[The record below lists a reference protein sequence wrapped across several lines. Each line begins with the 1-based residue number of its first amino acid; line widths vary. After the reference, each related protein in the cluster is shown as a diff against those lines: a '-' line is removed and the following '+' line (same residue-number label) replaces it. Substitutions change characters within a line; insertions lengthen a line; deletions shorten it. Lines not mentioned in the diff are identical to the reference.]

1 MMMAIEPRI
10 DAYGKDADGSLL
22 ADYVELLAI
31 AGDSLTEADLADL
44 IGDNEWKVR
53 SRELITVPQDLV
65 RDPDQEPSQDA
76 VEGELIEDPSLDAA
90 KWVFE
95 LLTERAETLGERYP
109 FRLDG
114 VRLVPL
120 EPNARFAP
128 YLVLLSITIAH
139 AYTLDTGHDPRTLFE
154 GTVARVLGQR
164 VPLTVNMGAM
174 GREGGNFPQALR
186 DAGEA
191 LRLQVAPGAVP
202 HRTHAQELGVDTIS
216 HLHWSDTRPGRW
228 AFIGQVTCAKT
239 ERWPDKMGQPT
250 PGNWGP
256 MLGTLVA
263 PIPYLAVPH
272 HAEERHMAQITTD
285 RRVLLLDRL
294 RLCNHL
300 EEPSDAEREL
310 VEAVLAE
317 EVVRP

>member
-1 MMMAIEPRI
+1 MAIEPRI

-22 ADYVELLAI
+22 ADYVELLAR
-31 AGDSLTEADLADL
+31 AGDSLSQADLADL
-44 IGDNEWKVR
+44 ITDNEWKVR

-65 RDPDQEPSQDA
+65 RDPDEEPSQDA
-76 VEGELIEDPSLDAA
+76 VEGELIEDPGLEAA
-90 KWVFE
+90 MWVFE
-95 LLTERAETLGERYP
+95 LLTERAETLGDRYP
-109 FRLDG
+109 FEVEG
-114 VRLVPL
+114 VRLRAL
-120 EPNARFAP
+120 ETEPRHGP
-128 YLVLLSITIAH
+128 YLVLLSITVAH
-139 AYTLDTGHDPRTLFE
+139 AYALDTGHNPRTMFE
-154 GTVARVLGQR
+154 ETVARVLEGR
-164 VPLTVNMGAM
+164 VSRTVNMGAM

-191 LRLQVAPGAVP
+191 LGLHVAPGAVP

-216 HLHWSDTRPGRW
+216 HLHWSDSRPGRW
-228 AFIGQVTCAKT
+228 AFIGQATCAKT
-239 ERWPDKMGQPT
+239 ERWPQKMGEPT

-272 HAEERHMAQITTD
+272 HAEEHHMAQITTD

-300 EEPSDAEREL
+300 EEPSDAERAL
-310 VEAVLAE
+310 VAAVLAE
-317 EVVRP
+317 QVVRP